1 MTTKPLVV
9 LDIGSTKV
17 ACAVGR
23 PRPHLLPICV
33 DGPGRGRPTEQ
44 AACELLGT
52 GMASYPTLKATWP
65 CDQALLARTIEQ
77 ALEEARLDAW
87 PDRAIVIL
95 THPALSHRAVTAQLD
110 LADEPVTIR
119 GRDLERLHAQAVSQ
133 ALELDREPLLLD
145 ALGYAGNGFDA
156 AGDPR
161 GLVATRVQGR
171 FQLIGIPMA
180 VKRAVLQALD
190 VVGLELDRVVYSLQ
204 AVVAACLPVPGLA
217 GQAGVEESWWS
228 KRLLLVDLGGC
239 CTDLALWDNGHLV
252 RSTSIPW
259 GGMTIVEA
267 IATDARM
274 TMDHAL
280 TASLEGLSSP
290 HPIVR
295 KVFNE
300 QLRLVESSLRH
311 LLEETAH
318 PERAI
323 VTGRGAL
330 IGGLVE
336 WVEQIS
342 QTKAVLG
349 RSPLTKGLG
358 DLGRQMAL
366 TPSLGLL
373 QRICQT
379 TAASSHGAPSRVGIR
394 GSGRLLDRLL
404 ARTRHILVEYF

>member
-1 MTTKPLVV
+1 MTMTTKPLVV
-9 LDIGSTKV
+9 LDIGSTKI

-23 PRPHLLPICV
+23 PTEAAPSTLPRKCRST
-33 DGPGRGRPTEQ
+33 PGLRPTEQ
-44 AACELLGT
+44 AACEVLGT
-52 GMASYPTLKATWP
+52 GVASYPTLKSTWP
-65 CDQALLARTIEQ
+65 CDQALLARTIEE
-77 ALEEARLDAW
+77 ALEEAHLDTW

-95 THPALSHRAVTAQLD
+95 THPALSHRVVTAQLN

-119 GRDLERLHAQAVSQ
+119 GRDLDRLHAQAVSQ
-133 ALELDREPLLLD
+133 ALEVDREPLLLD
-145 ALGYAGNGFDA
+145 PLGYAGNGFDA

-204 AVVAACLPVPGLA
+204 AVVAACM
-217 GQAGVEESWWS
+217 EESWWS
-228 KRLLLVDLGGC
+228 KRVLLVDFGGC

-290 HPIVR
+290 HPVVR

-318 PERAI
+318 PDRAI

-342 QTKAVLG
+342 RTKAVLG
-349 RSPLTKGLG
+349 RSPLAKGLG

-366 TPSLGLL
+366 SPSLGLL
-373 QRICQT
+373 QRVCQT
-379 TAASSHGAPSRVGIR
+379 AAASSHGAPSRVGIQ
-394 GSGRLLDRLL
+394 GSGRLIDRLL